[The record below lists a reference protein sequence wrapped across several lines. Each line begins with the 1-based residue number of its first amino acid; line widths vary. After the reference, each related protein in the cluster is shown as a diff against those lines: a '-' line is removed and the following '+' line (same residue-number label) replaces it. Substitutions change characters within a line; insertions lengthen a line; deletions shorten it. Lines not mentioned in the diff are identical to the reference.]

1 MEPQSHTRWN
11 LRGGMQTND
20 VCVRVCARAH
30 ACVRRRCLDRSHNIR
45 PPRPPISPRAPATGI
60 DCHAAVRTFNIHYQ
74 RDQEPP
80 TPCLCLLKKRPFR
93 SAFSQFKWQLR
104 GETKKKGGGGGSGG
118 SATSERLIRII
129 GKHGGTKGNA

>member
-11 LRGGMQTND
+11 LWGGMQTND
-20 VCVRVCARAH
+20 VCARVRVCARAH

-104 GETKKKGGGGGSGG
+104 GETKKGGG